1 VRLKCLWVSAI
12 TKNAKHYAKSLEK
25 PSILIT
31 TFSNCSSFKWSKP
44 NKSQTLT
51 PNLNNASSLVHKIKI
66 KCLNQIYWMRYKHE
80 LFFFF
85 PFFSSL
91 FFLESTDYLQMFC
104 GNQSIHIWIFFFYIS
119 ERKLIQTEIEYIHC
133 DAITHL
139 QHPIFLF
146 TPLDTQVRV

>member
-1 VRLKCLWVSAI
+1 MRLKCLWVSAI

-31 TFSNCSSFKWSKP
+31 TFSNCSSLKWSKP

-80 LFFFF
+80 LFFFLLLLLL
-85 PFFSSL
+85 L
-91 FFLESTDYLQMFC
+91 FF
-104 GNQSIHIWIFFFYIS
+104 FFFRTKTYTNRNRIYTL
-119 ERKLIQTEIEYIHC
+119 RCNHTLT
-133 DAITHL
+133 
-139 QHPIFLF
+139 
-146 TPLDTQVRV
+146 TPNFSIYTSRHTGPCLTT